1 MCDVKLVKLREIDV
15 KKYVFKRAL
24 KEAAIKNTTQNLEDC
39 RMDKIQELNN
49 VLMLKKFWSV
59 EFEVVLNESEEDD
72 SEQSNPRKQE
82 RRRSSCKYCKVE
94 EEKVKKIMDKIMD
107 SEKNL
112 DFQIIRERN
121 DQEYHSD
128 HSTSS
133 KIAQRSSM
141 INNLITIPKLYCMST
156 NFR

>member
-59 EFEVVLNESEEDD
+59 EFGVVLIESEEDD
-72 SEQSNPRKQE
+72 SSGLRANAQKF
-82 RRRSSCKYCKVE
+82 SSCQMR
-94 EEKVKKIMDKIMD
+94 KKIF
-107 SEKNL
+107 N
-112 DFQIIRERN
+112 
-121 DQEYHSD
+121 QEISIL
-128 HSTSS
+128 TMF
-133 KIAQRSSM
+133 KKGRMFWSM
-141 INNLITIPKLYCMST
+141 LSVADL
-156 NFR
+156 